1 MKRARTQ
8 LGFLHQRAFT
18 LLEVM
23 VALLVLSIGL
33 LGLAGLQVFG
43 LKFGHQSYERTQAT
57 LLIYDLA
64 DRMRANPQ
72 GVMSGD
78 YTNPIPISAPV
89 PSCESA
95 TLTTCSPAQL
105 AADDLYRW
113 SQDVKARLAG
123 AGYSVVAAPIA
134 SPLYLPFYTI
144 TVNWKEKNGLP
155 MSQSMNVQ
163 LP

>member
-1 MKRARTQ
+1 MTSAHRQFTPLR
-8 LGFLHQRAFT
+8 QRAFT

-43 LKFGHQSYERTQAT
+43 LKFGHQSYERTQTT

-78 YTNPIPISAPV
+78 YTNPIPASAPT
-89 PSCESA
+89 PSCETA
-95 TLTTCSPAQL
+95 TLTPCSPAQL

-123 AGYSVVAAPIA
+123 AGYSIVANPIT

-144 TVNWKEKNGLP
+144 TVNWNENGLP

>member
-1 MKRARTQ
+1 MKRKNRQHTP
-8 LGFLHQRAFT
+8 LRQRAFT
-18 LLEVM
+18 LLEVL

-33 LGLAGLQVFG
+33 LGLASLQVFG

-64 DRMRANPQ
+64 DRMRANPW
-72 GVMSGD
+72 GVRYGY
-78 YTNPIPISAPV
+78 YTGPIPTSAPT

-95 TLTTCSPAQL
+95 TLTPCSPAQL

-113 SQDVKARLAG
+113 SQDVNARLAS
-123 AGYSVVAAPIA
+123 AGYSIVANPIA
-134 SPLYLPFYTI
+134 SPLYLPFYTV
-144 TVNWKEKNGLP
+144 TVTWKETGGLP
-155 MSQSMNVQ
+155 MSQSMSLQ